1 MNSIEPNHKITYNP
15 FKYFS
20 EEVENF
26 LNNEK
31 EESKQMTFAKDQ
43 QKILDFKKEMNT
55 LEMMTFS
62 RENKR
67 RLFDEFSEEG
77 EKEKI

>member
-1 MNSIEPNHKITYNP
+1 
-15 FKYFS
+15 
-20 EEVENF
+20 
-26 LNNEK
+26 
-31 EESKQMTFAKDQ
+31 MTFAKDQ

-77 EKEKI
+77 EKEKIQNNFQRANRLPKEKSTKKENAVVSKRKEIEIE